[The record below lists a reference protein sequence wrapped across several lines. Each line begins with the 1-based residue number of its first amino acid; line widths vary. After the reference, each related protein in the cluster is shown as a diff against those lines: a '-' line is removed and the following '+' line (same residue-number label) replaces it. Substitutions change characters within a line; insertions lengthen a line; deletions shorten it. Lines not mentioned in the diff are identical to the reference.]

1 MKTNSILSKSIFFF
15 FLAIISGPL
24 SGQYSTIYHHPAQEL
39 TGFNHVAEDN
49 NGNTVAAGSFVNALS
64 LGNFTLNTGGTSTGF
79 IGKYNPIN
87 SSWLWARQIEL
98 IHGTQGSSSSI
109 EDLIVDNAGNV
120 YITGNYH
127 GNVKF
132 GNTTLSSTKSG
143 QYHTM
148 DLFIAKMDPNGNF
161 IWAKSFGTKAGGD
174 RGRSIELDPSGN
186 IYITGSFCN
195 RQLFCGV
202 TVDINDIYV
211 AKLNS
216 SDTAIWQKR
225 FPPSQVACGRGGWG
239 NDVTLDAS
247 GYILVTGEY
256 AGTFKF
262 ANGAGFT
269 ISSINN
275 TADVFS
281 LKLTNSGTP
290 SWVKSAGGTGNDQ
303 GDAIYTDESSNVYIG
318 GRFGNYSE
326 GNFTIGNITLN
337 PTGGECNSFLG
348 KYSSSGNIIWAID
361 PSPSPVY
368 QASVEDIISRA
379 IGEISVAIPFIG
391 IKTISQTDGAIIS
404 FDEIIDNIIY
414 VDGFYAPKLE
424 IRDLNAASQGS
435 IHVMSGYCGTDVGF
449 SNLSLTS
456 TCNDCLNWI
465 SCSPD
470 IYSDAFI
477 IRGQFNE
484 PPVEFNSNNTSAG
497 FVNSSVNNS
506 IDEILVYP
514 NPTNGYLS
522 ISIHDLNG
530 EKSELRFLTLAGD
543 ELLSKKVIDGQNI
556 DLDISG
562 YPPGLYLIVLNTPKG
577 NWYEKIFKE

>member
-1 MKTNSILSKSIFFF
+1 M
-15 FLAIISGPL
+15 G
-24 SGQYSTIYHHPAQEL
+24 
-39 TGFNHVAEDN
+39 
-49 NGNTVAAGSFVNALS
+49 
-64 LGNFTLNTGGTSTGF
+64 
-79 IGKYNPIN
+79 
-87 SSWLWARQIEL
+87 
-98 IHGTQGSSSSI
+98 
-109 EDLIVDNAGNV
+109 
-120 YITGNYH
+120 
-127 GNVKF
+127 
-132 GNTTLSSTKSG
+132 
-143 QYHTM
+143 
-148 DLFIAKMDPNGNF
+148 
-161 IWAKSFGTKAGGD
+161 
-174 RGRSIELDPSGN
+174 
-186 IYITGSFCN
+186 
-195 RQLFCGV
+195 
-202 TVDINDIYV
+202 
-211 AKLNS
+211 
-216 SDTAIWQKR
+216 R
-225 FPPSQVACGRGGWG
+225 FP
-239 NDVTLDAS
+239 
-247 GYILVTGEY
+247 
-256 AGTFKF
+256 
-262 ANGAGFT
+262 
-269 ISSINN
+269 
-275 TADVFS
+275 
-281 LKLTNSGTP
+281 
-290 SWVKSAGGTGNDQ
+290 
-303 GDAIYTDESSNVYIG
+303 
-318 GRFGNYSE
+318 
-326 GNFTIGNITLN
+326 
-337 PTGGECNSFLG
+337 
-348 KYSSSGNIIWAID
+348 GNIIWAID

-404 FDEIIDNIIY
+404 FDEIIDNIIN

-484 PPVEFNSNNTSAG
+484 PPVEFNWNNTSAG